1 MVTDME
7 HVIGGVF
14 KKVAD
19 TDEWPVNYFSEKK
32 LYLTSKYNG
41 WNHGR

>member
-19 TDEWPVNYFSEKK
+19 TDEWPVKSTLFMGLS
-32 LYLTSKYNG
+32 YN
-41 WNHGR
+41 HP